1 LSSLPT
7 DRALENRAEFEEF
20 RDVAWPEISSV
31 ADLGRI
37 LVILHGASAP
47 SEAMLKKWS
56 ASGEFRECL
65 IASRGEAD
73 PNGQDAPHAKGTVPP
88 GKPGRPG
95 LRLATDKAIARVYE
109 LWPQLADSDP
119 KAVFEEAVARTAR
132 QLSAVLRPLMHDQA
146 TPAPVPAHRPSEA
159 TPSSAQPAEALV
171 EWQLRIEQV
180 LVALGD
186 DVREMRR
193 EMAQFAA
200 LRNNLITRL
209 DEVVA
214 RSRETL
220 LATARADGGGSN
232 PIVEARRDRD
242 MGVLKSTIDQ
252 ILSSLERL
260 EAVRGSQSREV

>member
-1 LSSLPT
+1 M
-7 DRALENRAEFEEF
+7 DRASKQDVDLGEF
-20 RDVAWPEISSV
+20 RDAAWPEISSV

-73 PNGQDAPHAKGTVPP
+73 PAGQEGASVKGTVLP

-146 TPAPVPAHRPSEA
+146 TPVAPAQRPFEAAPSAAPPSE
-159 TPSSAQPAEALV
+159 ELG
-171 EWQLRIEQV
+171 EWQRRIEQV
-180 LVALGD
+180 LVTLGD

-220 LATARADGGGSN
+220 LATARADGGGAN

-252 ILSSLERL
+252 ILSSLERI
-260 EAVRGSQSREV
+260 EAFRGSQS

>member
-1 LSSLPT
+1 MSSLPT
-7 DRALENRAEFEEF
+7 DRASEQVVDLGEF
-20 RDVAWPEISSV
+20 RDAAWPEISSV

-73 PNGQDAPHAKGTVPP
+73 PGGQDGANAKGTVLP

-109 LWPQLADSDP
+109 LWPQLADSNP

-132 QLSAVLRPLMHDQA
+132 QLSAVLRPLMHDQVAPAAPAHRFHEA
-146 TPAPVPAHRPSEA
+146 TPAAAPPSEELA
-159 TPSSAQPAEALV
+159 
-171 EWQLRIEQV
+171 EWQQRIEQV
-180 LVALGD
+180 LVTLGD

-220 LATARADGGGSN
+220 LATARADGGGGN

-260 EAVRGSQSREV
+260 EASRGSQS

>member
-1 LSSLPT
+1 M
-7 DRALENRAEFEEF
+7 EYEKF

-65 IASRGEAD
+65 VASRGEVD
-73 PNGQDAPHAKGTVPP
+73 PNTQDGLNAKSTVPP

-109 LWPQLADSDP
+109 LWPQLVDSDP

-132 QLSAVLRPLMHDQA
+132 QLSAALRPLMHDQ
-146 TPAPVPAHRPSEA
+146 PAPAPAQRPYDVANSA
-159 TPSSAQPAEALV
+159 AQPSAELA
-171 EWQLRIEQV
+171 EWQQRVEQK

-220 LATARADGGGSN
+220 LATARVDGGGSD

-260 EAVRGSQSREV
+260 EAARGLQS